1 MTIEKKSAKQSFYI
15 SFIIFN
21 NLLNKKTC
29 FDQRKLSLKTF
40 KTTWAKTGAAAE
52 TYATAVVMSN
62 T

>member
-29 FDQRKLSLKTF
+29 FDQHKLSLKTF
-40 KTTWAKTGAAAE
+40 KTT
-52 TYATAVVMSN
+52 
-62 T
+62 